1 MRLCAGDLGPVDVC
15 ARASPGLTRS
25 TGPTA
30 SRPVTMRRRHRF
42 TRDLL
47 SRGRPL
53 VPFFGSPAVRIDS
66 LTRGFASPPRG
77 GFALLVKGASY
88 QNNTGA
94 RRSPIAS
101 QARHRKDDGS
111 APGPLADAS
120 GVARMTKRR
129 RASDLTRAPLR
140 VRSVG
145 VRSHRPDDER
155 AELRFSRS
163 GKPSIRIKRGRPT
176 RLGDRPTG
184 PRLQSNTRVVAR
196 LFSGGFRDP
205 AGQNGQRGVETDPN
219 DRAMPVLGAAVLAPS
234 RATARLDLPA
244 ALRRD
249 ECEDVWPLD
258 LERLNYRVQCVQRQS
273 NLHGRCWPT
282 CSTPSSAWRRRDD
295 ARRGVRQ
302 EEHRRAAQGRR
313 LLSRLAGTRTCRRG
327 EQAPRGPR

>member
-129 RASDLTRAPLR
+129 RASDTCPSTRPIGRCAIASSGRRARGAPLL
-140 VRSVG
+140 SVG
-145 VRSHRPDDER
+145 EAEYPDQ
-155 AELRFSRS
+155 
-163 GKPSIRIKRGRPT
+163 T
-176 RLGDRPTG
+176 READ
-184 PRLQSNTRVVAR
+184 SAR
-196 LFSGGFRDP
+196 
-205 AGQNGQRGVETDPN
+205 
-219 DRAMPVLGAAVLAPS
+219 
-234 RATARLDLPA
+234 
-244 ALRRD
+244 
-249 ECEDVWPLD
+249 
-258 LERLNYRVQCVQRQS
+258 
-273 NLHGRCWPT
+273 
-282 CSTPSSAWRRRDD
+282 
-295 ARRGVRQ
+295 
-302 EEHRRAAQGRR
+302 
-313 LLSRLAGTRTCRRG
+313 
-327 EQAPRGPR
+327 